1 LKSSTLPVL
10 LLVALLADLFPLRA
24 AEFKAIRPSVLHV
37 DLAKAI
43 QMALAKNFTID
54 VQRYAPQIARQQITQ
69 ELGRFDPNLN
79 FSAAR
84 NESTTRDVFNGVRH
98 LTHSEVTTRSDVA
111 QNDTFSLGVSGLTP
125 WGLNYDVSLG
135 TDVTRG
141 FNFVNPDGTFLASL
155 SSYQSDAT
163 INVTQPLLKGFGTD
177 VNLAQVRIARNNALV
192 SDWQLRQVILDI
204 INQTVGVYNEL
215 HFAHENLLVAIGFR
229 DLARQTLADNIK
241 REELGAMA
249 ALDITNARAEAAARE
264 EAVIVAERQVKD
276 NENFLKQLIT
286 HDLEAILD
294 VRVEIDS
301 PPVPSFSVDVRGGI
315 AEALLLRPDY
325 RSALLDLD
333 NRHITVVLQKN
344 LALPRLDL
352 QASLSLLGFD
362 NDFGTSLDRVPR
374 RDQSAWT
381 VGAIFSV
388 PIPNRAGRGAVVAAQ
403 LSAAQALV
411 NLQKIEQ
418 QIVVDVDNAS
428 GQIVTARQRIASTR
442 EASKLARE
450 SLDAGELRLKA
461 GTSTTFVVL
470 EFQKKLAEAQSAELR
485 AQTDYNKAVS
495 EYHRQTGTALRMHGV
510 VVQ

>member
-1 LKSSTLPVL
+1 
-10 LLVALLADLFPLRA
+10 
-24 AEFKAIRPSVLHV
+24 
-37 DLAKAI
+37 
-43 QMALAKNFTID
+43 
-54 VQRYAPQIARQQITQ
+54 
-69 ELGRFDPNLN
+69 
-79 FSAAR
+79 
-84 NESTTRDVFNGVRH
+84 
-98 LTHSEVTTRSDVA
+98 
-111 QNDTFSLGVSGLTP
+111 
-125 WGLNYDVSLG
+125 
-135 TDVTRG
+135 
-141 FNFVNPDGTFLASL
+141 
-155 SSYQSDAT
+155 
-163 INVTQPLLKGFGTD
+163 
-177 VNLAQVRIARNNALV
+177 
-192 SDWQLRQVILDI
+192 
-204 INQTVGVYNEL
+204 
-215 HFAHENLLVAIGFR
+215 
-229 DLARQTLADNIK
+229 
-241 REELGAMA
+241 
-249 ALDITNARAEAAARE
+249 
-264 EAVIVAERQVKD
+264 
-276 NENFLKQLIT
+276 
-286 HDLEAILD
+286 
-294 VRVEIDS
+294 
-301 PPVPSFSVDVRGGI
+301 VPSFSVDVRGGI

-388 PIPNRAGRGAVVAAQ
+388 PIPNRAGRGAVIAAQ